1 MGVKSYSYLQHIHKH
16 LMADDLNILFDD
28 LKKKSKQNIRLTFK
42 NYC

>member
-28 LKKKSKQNIRLTFK
+28 LKKNQNKI
-42 NYC
+42 